1 MSASVVDFDARLED
15 HQCLLVLV
23 QPLSSHVSSTVLW
36 ERAVEHIGRVRCT
49 RLSDTQQPE
58 GSRSVWLRYTTSYPA
73 DGSLWGDF
81 QAHRRVL
88 GVLTVGECGQ
98 DGVEALCRL
107 HEQLLQQHPTAIDS
121 RCLLFGAPRLEEDAS
136 AIGGEQAAAAPLSSK
151 LRSTQCL
158 QCFSLWL
165 QLYPELEGDKLER
178 DIGEFAASLAWV
190 LESRRLERLFDRHS
204 PSASALP
211 LLKAPFE
218 DFVGLD
224 TESRQFR
231 RRCGGRHRKQLG
243 DLSLQLGLGRE
254 AQALYTEAQEL
265 LRGVPDWL
273 WLAATLEGA
282 VAAAAAVA
290 GDGSP
295 EDGRRSGAVVEEGW
309 EQLRESCI
317 HYAKYS
323 PVAAIQAECAIKAA
337 RWLSAQGRPLG
348 AAEFVQS
355 VVSMN
360 MAPSEAE
367 KVSWYGSLAHL
378 YLELGLG
385 RKAAF
390 YTRVAAL
397 KCMAGKQPD
406 PVKCY
411 QLLLK
416 SLPGYRVSLDKPAK
430 GSSVM
435 DGWPRLQI
443 QLLQD
448 LLVTARKMD
457 DLPLAVSHVCQLLEW
472 LLEWLSPGERSEACQ
487 QLQALA
493 GRLQG
498 PASAR
503 PPLLHLP
510 LVRRFQPQAPAPHL
524 RPMRL
529 GSSQVASSAGGSSPF
544 IFSPLQPHRR
554 PGRAPLLWVQGEVAA
569 VALQLC
575 NPLPTELAVQHMSLL
590 ADGVPLESFPASLEL
605 PPESSP
611 YPVKLLG
618 TPRATGQLQLRGYST
633 CVLGVHSECVL
644 AQPTA
649 PVTVVPPLPLLEATA
664 NLPLAPDFAT
674 VGDAAHVVNNYALS
688 LYAGERRQCM
698 LTVTNSGAEPIE
710 MLELSLQ
717 TKLDRESERSLIQW
731 STEDLLSQL
740 PLPPGGAA
748 SIALQVHGQA
758 PFLVP
763 GGSPEGSQ
771 VGLSKVVEVVVQLR
785 YSGGPGL
792 QVRYC
797 RQQGLALTL
806 QVQPSLLI
814 SGWDVLPAQE
824 PTQCHLVLD
833 LRNETEHE
841 LELLADDER
850 QPLLLEAKDCCRIPV
865 TVQRCSADSWPCAEK
880 LAEVACRQ
888 HLRDTVMLRWW
899 LPSLE
904 RGGEASLDEVPWT
917 SHMLDTIIQ
926 SPLQWEVQVDG
937 RIHRPEQE
945 HVFPVGEPLRLSVL
959 LHNVSQR
966 SFHHLW
972 LSAVGYQD
980 RQNGTLSYRLD
991 SKVIFV
997 GSDKLFIEQAEPGA
1011 SEAHEFTIVFLLTG
1025 VYKLELSCQQ
1035 LDDERVWKCCQ
1046 PIEITV
1052 APPQQ

>member
-1 MSASVVDFDARLED
+1 MSASIVDFDARLED

-23 QPLSSHVSSTVLW
+23 QPLSAPSSELW
-36 ERAVEHIGRVRCT
+36 ESALEHIKRVRFT
-49 RLSDTQQPE
+49 RLSEQPE
-58 GSRSVWLRYTTSYPA
+58 GSRNVWLRYSTSYPA

-88 GVLTVGECGQ
+88 GVLSIGECDQ
-98 DGVEALCRL
+98 DGVEPLQGL
-107 HEQLLQQHPTAIDS
+107 HEKLVQQHPTAIDS
-121 RCLLFGAPRLEEDAS
+121 RCLLFGAPSPGQEEDT
-136 AIGGEQAAAAPLSSK
+136 GEQTAPFSSK

-158 QCFSLWL
+158 
-165 QLYPELEGDKLER
+165 LYPELDGDKLEQ
-178 DIGEFAASLAWV
+178 DIQEFAASLAWV
-190 LESRRLERLFDRHS
+190 LESRRLERLFDRNS
-204 PSASALP
+204 TSATALP

-231 RRCGGRHRKQLG
+231 RRCGGRQRKHLG
-243 DLSLQLGLGRE
+243 DLSLQLGLARE
-254 AQALYTEAQEL
+254 AHALYTEAQEL

-273 WLAATLEGA
+273 WLAATLEGT
-282 VAAAAAVA
+282 VAAAA
-290 GDGSP
+290 GG
-295 EDGRRSGAVVEEGW
+295 EDGKRAGAVDEGW
-309 EQLRESCI
+309 EQLRESCV

-323 PVAAIQAECAIKAA
+323 PVAVIQAECAIKAS
-337 RWLSAQGRPLG
+337 RWLTGHGRPLG

-360 MAPSEAE
+360 MAQSDLE
-367 KVSWYGSLAHL
+367 KVSWYGSLARL

-397 KCMAGKQPD
+397 KCMAGKPD
-406 PVKCY
+406 PFQCY

-416 SLPGYRVSLDKPAK
+416 SLPGYRLSLDKPTK
-430 GSSVM
+430 GRM
-435 DGWPRLQI
+435 EGWPRLQI

-448 LLVTARKMD
+448 MLVTARKMD
-457 DLPLAVSHVCQLLEW
+457 DLPLAVGHVCQLLEW
-472 LLEWLSPGERSEACQ
+472 LVEWLSPAERSEACQ
-487 QLQALA
+487 QLQTLA
-493 GRLQG
+493 SRLQG
-498 PASAR
+498 PASAW

-510 LVRRFQPQAPAPHL
+510 LVRRFQPQALAPHL
-524 RPMRL
+524 RPLRL
-529 GSSQVASSAGGSSPF
+529 GSTQVGGSSPF

-575 NPLPTELAVQHMSLL
+575 NPLPTELAIQHMSLL

-618 TPRATGQLQLRGYST
+618 TPRAIGQLQLRGYST

-644 AQPTA
+644 AQPPA
-649 PVTVVPPLPLLEATA
+649 PVTVVPPLPLLEVMA

-674 VGDAAHVVNNYALS
+674 IGDSAHVVNNYALS
-688 LYAGERRQCM
+688 LYAGEQRQCV
-698 LTVTNSGAEPIE
+698 LTLNNCGAEPIE

-717 TKLDRESERSLIQW
+717 TKLDRESEHSLIRW
-731 STEDLLSQL
+731 SPEKLQSQL
-740 PLPPGGAA
+740 PVDPGGAA
-748 SIALQVHGQA
+748 SLTLQVHGQA
-758 PFLVP
+758 PFLIP
-763 GGSPEGSQ
+763 GGGSPEGLQ
-771 VGLSKVVEVVVQLR
+771 TVQPKVVEVVVQLR

-792 QVRYC
+792 QARYC
-797 RQQGLALTL
+797 RQLGLALTL
-806 QVQPSLLI
+806 EVQPSLLI

-824 PTQCHLVLD
+824 PTKCHLVLD
-833 LRNETEHE
+833 LRNETDHE
-841 LELLADDER
+841 LELRADNER

-865 TVQRCSADSWPCAEK
+865 TVPRCTADIWPNAEGPEQ
-880 LAEVACRQ
+880 LEMACRQ
-888 HLRDTVMLRWW
+888 HLQDTVKLRWW

-904 RGGEASLDEVPWT
+904 YGGEASLDEVPWT
-917 SHMLDTIIQ
+917 LHMLDTILQ

-937 RIHRPEQE
+937 RVHRPEQE
-945 HVFPVGEPLRLSVL
+945 YIFPVGEPLRLSVL
-959 LHNVSQR
+959 LRNVSQG

-991 SKVIFV
+991 SKAIFV
-997 GSDKLFIEQAEPGA
+997 GSDKLFIEQVESGA
-1011 SEAHEFTIVFLLTG
+1011 SEMHEFTLAFLLTG
-1025 VYKLELSCQQ
+1025 VYKLELSCRAQEVVRKN
-1035 LDDERVWKCCQ
+1035 ERVWKCCP

-1052 APPQQ
+1052 APPKQ

>member
-1 MSASVVDFDARLED
+1 MSYSAVDFDAQLED

-23 QPLSSHVSSTVLW
+23 QPLSEPSTTLW
-36 ERAVEHIGRVRCT
+36 ERVVEHIKRVRFT
-49 RLSDTQQPE
+49 RLSDQPE
-58 GSRSVWLRYTTSYPA
+58 GSRHVWLRYSTSYPA

-88 GVLTVGECGQ
+88 GVLTVGECDQ
-98 DGVEALCRL
+98 DGGVEPLCRL
-107 HEQLLQQHPTAIDS
+107 HEKLLQQHPTAIDS
-121 RCLLFGAPRLEEDAS
+121 RCLLFGAPGLEEDDP
-136 AIGGEQAAAAPLSSK
+136 GEQAATAAPMNSK

-158 QCFSLWL
+158 
-165 QLYPELEGDKLER
+165 LYPELEGNKLEL

-204 PSASALP
+204 PSASVLP

-231 RRCGGRHRKQLG
+231 RRCGGRQCKHLA
-243 DLSLQLGLGRE
+243 DLSLQLGLCRE
-254 AQALYTEAQEL
+254 AHALYTEAQEL

-282 VAAAAAVA
+282 AAAT
-290 GDGSP
+290 GG
-295 EDGRRSGAVVEEGW
+295 EDGAIDECW

-323 PVAAIQAECAIKAA
+323 PVAVIQAECAIKAA
-337 RWLSAQGRPLG
+337 RWLAAHGRALG

-360 MAPSEAE
+360 MAQSETE
-367 KVSWYGSLAHL
+367 KVSWYDSLARL
-378 YLELGLG
+378 YLELGLS

-397 KCMAGKQPD
+397 KCMAGKPPD
-406 PVKCY
+406 PFQCY

-430 GSSVM
+430 GRM

-472 LLEWLSPGERSEACQ
+472 LLEWLSPAERSEACQ

-493 GRLQG
+493 SRLQG
-498 PASAR
+498 PASAW
-503 PPLLHLP
+503 PPLMHLP

-524 RPMRL
+524 RPLRL
-529 GSSQVASSAGGSSPF
+529 GSSQVGSSPF

-569 VALQLC
+569 VTLQLC
-575 NPLPTELAVQHMSLL
+575 NPLPTELAIHHMSLL

-618 TPRATGQLQLRGYST
+618 TPRATGQLHLRGYNT

-644 AQPTA
+644 AQLPA

-688 LYAGERRQCM
+688 LYAGERRQCV
-698 LTVTNSGAEPIE
+698 LTLTNCGAEPIE

-717 TKLDRESERSLIQW
+717 TKLDRETERNLIDW
-731 STEDLLSQL
+731 SPNDLQSQL
-740 PLPPGGAA
+740 PVPPGGVA
-748 SIALQVHGQA
+748 SLALQVHGQA
-758 PFLVP
+758 PFLVS
-763 GGSPEGSQ
+763 GGSPEGSHTA
-771 VGLSKVVEVVVQLR
+771 LPKVVEVVVQLQ

-792 QVRYC
+792 QARYC
-797 RQQGLALTL
+797 RQLGLALTL
-806 QVQPSLLI
+806 EVQPSLLI

-824 PTQCHLVLD
+824 PTKCHLVLD
-833 LRNETEHE
+833 LRNETDYE
-841 LELLADDER
+841 LELRADDER

-865 TVQRCSADSWPCAEK
+865 TADRCTADSWPRAQEQ
-880 LAEVACRQ
+880 LEFACRK
-888 HLRDTVMLRWW
+888 HLRDTVVLRWW

-904 RGGEASLDEVPWT
+904 RGGKATLDEVPWT
-917 SHMLDTIIQ
+917 SHMLDTILL

-937 RIHRPEQE
+937 QVHRPEQE
-945 HVFPVGEPLRLSVL
+945 YMFPVGEPLRLSVL
-959 LHNVSQR
+959 LRNVSQG
-966 SFHHLW
+966 SFSHLW

-991 SKVIFV
+991 SKAIFV
-997 GSDKLFIEQAEPGA
+997 GSDKLFIEQVESGGNQV
-1011 SEAHEFTIVFLLTG
+1011 HEFTLAFLLTG
-1025 VYKLELSCQQ
+1025 VYKLELSCRAQ
-1035 LDDERVWKCCQ
+1035 LSKESERVWKCCP
-1046 PIEITV
+1046 PIEVTV
-1052 APPQQ
+1052 TAPPQQ